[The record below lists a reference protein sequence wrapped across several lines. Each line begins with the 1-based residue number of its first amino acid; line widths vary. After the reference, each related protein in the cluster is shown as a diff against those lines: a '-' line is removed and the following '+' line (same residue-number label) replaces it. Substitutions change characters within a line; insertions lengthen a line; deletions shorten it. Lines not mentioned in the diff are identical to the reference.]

1 MGPVASERASKDG
14 KARVVAD
21 SVGFKD
27 ATRPD
32 LKMERKQPL
41 ENVHRFYPGAS
52 RRDRPLPTP

>member
-1 MGPVASERASKDG
+1 MASERASKDG